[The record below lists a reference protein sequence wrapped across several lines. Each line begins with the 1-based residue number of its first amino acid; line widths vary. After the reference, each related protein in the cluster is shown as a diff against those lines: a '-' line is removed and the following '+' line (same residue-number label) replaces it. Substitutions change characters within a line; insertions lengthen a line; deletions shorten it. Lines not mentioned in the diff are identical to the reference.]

1 MIMWIPYQ
9 IIRGHKD
16 FWHLQVSLLFWVWK
30 FGQNVKSMDPQYLYY
45 TNGYVHLN
53 FWDDSP
59 PVIHLLRMA
68 WLDKSVGPAVG
79 SFRQKPHQ
87 KIYDDKI

>member
-1 MIMWIPYQ
+1 MFGTCKLVCFFGY
-9 IIRGHKD
+9 GHMDIWSKR
-16 FWHLQVSLLFWVWK
+16 
-30 FGQNVKSMDPQYLYY
+30 QNVKRMDPQYLYY
-45 TNGYVHLN
+45 TNGYVHLS